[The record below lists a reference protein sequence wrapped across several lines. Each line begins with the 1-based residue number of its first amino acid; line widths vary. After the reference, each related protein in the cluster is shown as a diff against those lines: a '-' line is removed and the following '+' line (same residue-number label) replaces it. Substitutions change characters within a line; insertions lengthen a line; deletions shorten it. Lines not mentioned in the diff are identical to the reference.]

1 MSLEQDIQQPSFRSE
16 YHKAILNI
24 LHTQNYLV
32 GKMTDGFKNFGITR
46 QQYNVLRILMG
57 RYPEPAAINVIR
69 DRMLEKS
76 DISRIVER
84 LRIKGLIERQEG
96 KLDKRSAEISI
107 SADGLSLLKKMK
119 GYVEGLETF
128 LHGLTLEETQQLNT
142 LLDKVRAKDLLGA
155 EKLPDDLEFLN
166 QQEKI

>member
-32 GKMTDGFKNFGITR
+32 GKMTDGFKNFGVTR
-46 QQYNVLRILMG
+46 QQYNVLRILQG

-84 LRIKGLIERQEG
+84 LRIKGLIQRQGG
-96 KLDKRSAEISI
+96 KFDKRSAEISI
-107 SADGLSLLKKMK
+107 TDGGLALLNKMQ
-119 GYVEGLETF
+119 GYVEALETF
-128 LHGLTLEETQQLNT
+128 LHGLTPEETRQLNT
-142 LLDKVRAKDLLGA
+142 LLDKLRSNGLPEA
-155 EKLPDDLEFLN
+155 EKLPNDLEFLN
-166 QQEKI
+166 QQQKI